1 MARALA
7 GVVDPAKLTVVVNVG
22 DDEIIYGLHVAADLD
37 TVTYTLAGSEG
48 APGWGIA
55 GDTFT
60 VIEQMAQLGVDTT
73 FRLGD
78 RDLANCLY
86 RTMELTDGRSL
97 SAITAHICASLGVGP
112 RVVPATDDPL
122 RTEVAVDGGWL
133 PFQEYFV
140 IRGHRDEVAAVRYQ
154 TPGTPTAAPG
164 VLAAIAAAELVV
176 IAPSNPPLSIW
187 PILAVPSIRAAI
199 EAKEHVVAVSP
210 LFGGKALK
218 GPADRVLASLGLPPG
233 SRGILAAYDGLLTA
247 LVVDD
252 QDASDIALTTPT
264 TRVVA
269 TDTRITDPAAGRRFA
284 AWLLDTMLR

>member
-7 GVVDPAKLTVVVNVG
+7 GVVDPAKMTVVVNVG

-55 GDTFT
+55 GDTFR

-86 RTMELTDGRSL
+86 RTMELADGRSL

-140 IRGHRDEVAAVRYQ
+140 IRGHRDEVTAVRYQ

-199 EAKEHVVAVSP
+199 EAKERVVAVSP

-233 SRGILAAYDGLLTA
+233 SRGILAAYDGMLTA

-252 QDASDIALTTPT
+252 QDASDVALTTPT